1 MPNGLWQ
8 VSMGQKRDILA
19 RRRYPRR
26 RAAQKVMNSRRIKGL
41 PRTTQR
47 KGSRSRKMTLGLFKS
62 YVRVKV
68 RNTHPE
74 WMSSGLLPNPDIA
87 QCSRHFAFVPAT
99 EAPGPSIR

>member
-1 MPNGLWQ
+1 
-8 VSMGQKRDILA
+8 MGQKRDILA

-62 YVRVKV
+62 YVRVGVKL
-68 RNTHPE
+68 RNTHRE
-74 WMSSGLLPNPDIA
+74 QMSSALPPNSDVA
-87 QCSRHFAFVPAT
+87 RCGRHFAFVPT
-99 EAPGPSIR
+99 I